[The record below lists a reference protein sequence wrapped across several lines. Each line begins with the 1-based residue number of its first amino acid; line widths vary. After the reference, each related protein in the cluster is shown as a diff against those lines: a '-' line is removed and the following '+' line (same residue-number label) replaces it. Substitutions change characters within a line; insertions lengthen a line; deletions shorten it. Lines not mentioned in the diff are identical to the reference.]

1 VEEAQR
7 KRIKITSDGDWWN
20 SSATVDGEHLLVQSV
35 DLHVGVEDPTTL
47 RLVVLEGDV
56 RVDQD
61 FVSAEDY
68 RKLVEENAS
77 LRVAL
82 QLERAVVQNIHRIPL
97 KVTVT

>member
-1 VEEAQR
+1 MEEAQR
-7 KRIKITSDGDWWN
+7 KRIKITSDGGWWN

-61 FVSAEDY
+61 FVSAADY
-68 RKLVEENAS
+68 ERVVAELKAARKG
-77 LRVAL
+77 R
-82 QLERAVVQNIHRIPL
+82 H
-97 KVTVT
+97 